1 MIPHNPVVVNRL
13 RESSKRVLYTVLH
26 SRGMDGISSNS
37 SVVQVTTWWQM
48 ILIVTQWTT
57 LALTV
62 LFAALLILD
71 ICKEKGLC
79 KLCKKAK

>member
-1 MIPHNPVVVNRL
+1 MLFPI
-13 RESSKRVLYTVLH
+13 
-26 SRGMDGISSNS
+26 

-57 LALTV
+57 LALSV
-62 LFAALLILD
+62 LFAGLLILD

-79 KLCKKAK
+79 KRCKKAK